1 MIECERIIESSKE
14 IKQEAG
20 TWFIQLPLILR
31 WIILFP
37 QKIFNWERRTG
48 QRQNRFFPVKKGYSR
63 INVKLKNFDGTEL
76 NGQGPEISKEEAA
89 LLFEK
94 LEDVKEGDVLI
105 LAGSIPGS
113 LPDSIYRDIL
123 ARLEGRGILFVVD
136 ATKALLMNVLK
147 YHPFL
152 IKPNNHEL
160 GEICMT
166 PAPKGKLVNA
176 VGAGYSTLK
185 KREEDEV

>member
-1 MIECERIIESSKE
+1 M
-14 IKQEAG
+14 
-20 TWFIQLPLILR
+20 
-31 WIILFP
+31 
-37 QKIFNWERRTG
+37 
-48 QRQNRFFPVKKGYSR
+48 
-63 INVKLKNFDGTEL
+63 KLKNFDGTEL

-152 IKPNNHEL
+152 IKPNNHKL